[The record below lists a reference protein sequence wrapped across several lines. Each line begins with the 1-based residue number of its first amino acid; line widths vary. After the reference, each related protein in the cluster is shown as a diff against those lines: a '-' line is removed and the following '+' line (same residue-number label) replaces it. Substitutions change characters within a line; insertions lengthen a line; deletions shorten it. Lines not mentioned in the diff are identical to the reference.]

1 MEWIM
6 YKPRYLGDIM
16 FKLGENINHLVL
28 VMIVGVTSIAV
39 SYIGDIAKSMQL
51 MALSIQELNVKM
63 GLVSETVRDHES
75 RLRTVEQTNKQR
87 R

>member
-1 MEWIM
+1 
-6 YKPRYLGDIM
+6 M

-63 GLVSETVRDHES
+63 GLVSENVRDHES
-75 RLRTVEQTNKQR
+75 RIRFMEQANKQR

>member
-1 MEWIM
+1 
-6 YKPRYLGDIM
+6 M

-28 VMIVGVTSIAV
+28 VMIVGVVSIAV
-39 SYIGDIAKSMQL
+39 SYIGDIANSMQV

-63 GLVSETVRDHES
+63 GSVSESVKDHEARI
-75 RLRTVEQTNKQR
+75 RLMERETKTQR

>member
-1 MEWIM
+1 
-6 YKPRYLGDIM
+6 M

-28 VMIVGVTSIAV
+28 VLIVGVTSIAV

-63 GLVSETVRDHES
+63 GLVSENVRDHES
-75 RLRTVEQTNKQR
+75 RIRSMEQANKQR

>member
-1 MEWIM
+1 
-6 YKPRYLGDIM
+6 M

-63 GLVSETVRDHES
+63 GSVSESVKDHEARI
-75 RLRTVEQTNKQR
+75 RLMEQTKQQGR
-87 R
+87 

>member
-1 MEWIM
+1 
-6 YKPRYLGDIM
+6 M

-28 VMIVGVTSIAV
+28 VLIVGVTSIAV

-63 GLVSETVRDHES
+63 GLVSENVRDHES
-75 RLRTVEQTNKQR
+75 RIRSMEQANKQGR
-87 R
+87 

>member
-1 MEWIM
+1 MVDRIV
-6 YKPRYLGDIM
+6 
-16 FKLGENINHLVL
+16 ENMNHLVL
-28 VMIVGVTSIAV
+28 VLIVGVTSIAV

-63 GLVSETVRDHES
+63 GLVSESVRDHES
-75 RLRTVEQTNKQR
+75 RIRIMEQANKQR

>member
-1 MEWIM
+1 
-6 YKPRYLGDIM
+6 M

-63 GLVSETVRDHES
+63 GSVSESVRDHET
-75 RLRTVEQTNKQR
+75 RLRDIEHSTQQR

>member
-1 MEWIM
+1 MEWAIQ
-6 YKPRYLGDIM
+6 KLNFRGLTM

-63 GLVSETVRDHES
+63 GSVSESVRDHES
-75 RLRTVEQTNKQR
+75 RLRSIENQKSTR

>member
-1 MEWIM
+1 
-6 YKPRYLGDIM
+6 M

>member
-1 MEWIM
+1 MYISI
-6 YKPRYLGDIM
+6 YKPRSFGDIM

-63 GLVSETVRDHES
+63 GSVSESVRDHEARI
-75 RLRTVEQTNKQR
+75 RLMEQTKQQR